1 MMTRVFEALLIALKT
16 NIRCIL
22 SGKDTRKCGQISRI
36 LAYKNYSSKTVVA
49 GAL

>member
-1 MMTRVFEALLIALKT
+1 MMTRVFEALLIALNT
-16 NIRCIL
+16 NIGCL
-22 SGKDTRKCGQISRI
+22 CPERI